1 MATVVISSYIR
12 RKIKYSFG
20 AKKGKSIRS
29 KIALHN
35 YLRDHFSWR
44 RELHLEIIIILM
56 GGKT

>member
-1 MATVVISSYIR
+1 MVISSYIR